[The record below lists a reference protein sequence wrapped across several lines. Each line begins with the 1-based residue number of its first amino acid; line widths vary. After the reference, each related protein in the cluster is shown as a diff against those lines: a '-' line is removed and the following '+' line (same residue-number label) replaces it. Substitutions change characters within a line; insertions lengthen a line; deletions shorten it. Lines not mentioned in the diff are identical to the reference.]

1 MRLFTSEE
9 LYVISSLLGAEFIV
23 GVEGKTFENNRS
35 DLKGMFQRNYSDLD
49 NRGIIEY
56 KIDGTL
62 LVEREVR
69 ELVRVLNKAD
79 DVFVVITDRNG
90 STERVNYLSYEGS
103 YCRLTVRGSQ
113 YLTEIMEGFSYGSI
127 LNSYNI
133 SIPEKPIKEIRISLN
148 DYKEIDS
155 QYKSFNKEEADEHL
169 SNILQDAEAERLI
182 RECMLR
188 QNMFFI
194 LKEYRRIGGSLVSV
208 DNLVLRFL
216 DNYILKF
223 CLIGTETIVVRVYRK
238 EKN

>member
-9 LYVISSLLGAEFIV
+9 LYVVSALLGAEFIV
-23 GVEGKTFENNRS
+23 GVEGSTFENNRS

-62 LVEREVR
+62 IVEREVR

-79 DVFVVITDRNG
+79 DVFVVITDCNG
-90 STERVNYLSYEGS
+90 TTERVNYLSYEGS

-113 YLTEIMEGFSYGSI
+113 YLTEIIEGFSYESI
-127 LNSYNI
+127 LDLYNI

-155 QYKSFNKEEADEHL
+155 QYKSFNKEEADKYL
-169 SNILQDAEAERLI
+169 SNVLRDAEAERLI
-182 RECMLR
+182 RECMIR
-188 QNMFFI
+188 QNMYFI
-194 LKEYRRIGGSLVSV
+194 LKEYRRVGGSLASS
-208 DNLVLRFL
+208 DDLILRFL
-216 DNYILKF
+216 DKEILKF
-223 CLIGTETIVVRVYRK
+223 SLSGSDTVVVRVYRK
-238 EKN
+238 EQD